1 MNAPVPR
8 NRSLVSKIELIMA
21 LALGAALLASL
32 LLITFQEA
40 RTRHAAAASQSQ
52 AWINALS
59 IQLESALMFEDAR
72 AAQETLD
79 AASTYPGLMAAAVSR
94 IDRVQPVAVH
104 RRAGQPEWKP
114 QWSPDMATT
123 SEASL
128 WDREIRVVGA
138 IRSNDRILGTV
149 QARIDLLPMWRGL
162 MHFGL
167 TLTLVLG
174 LCGLGAALVARGSLR
189 RAIAPAVSLRRVMR
203 QVASQQNFT
212 LQAPVTSDDELGEL
226 SAGFNEML
234 TQIRRRDEM
243 LDEKNARLVVL
254 KEEAEQASRSKSEF
268 LALMSHELRTPMSGV
283 IGMLNLASRQDMTTE
298 LREQIHLARSNA
310 ASLLAIVNDLL
321 DLSKIE
327 AGKLELEHIDF
338 ALRPMLED
346 SLMLLQE
353 RARQKSVA
361 FDLSVDPALPAFL
374 RGDPTRLRQV
384 LINLVGNAVKFT
396 EVGFIR
402 VKVRLGPS
410 HVGVADETYLPVRME
425 VQDSGIGMSEE
436 AQSRMF
442 RQFEQADTS
451 TTRRYG
457 GTGLG
462 LSICKQL
469 VELMGGQI
477 GVTSQAGVGSTFFF
491 EVPLQ
496 QGMRPV
502 EESAHNLAP
511 HSQALN
517 VLVAEDAHTNQI
529 IIRALLDE
537 MGHRVTVVENGQL
550 AIQAL
555 MQASFDV
562 IIMDGR
568 MPIMDGLEATRHI
581 RSGSWRGKPIPNP
594 DIPIIAITA
603 NASDD
608 DRARFLA
615 CGMQEFLSK
624 PISEVALHRALQNVI
639 DQRQARTA
647 QQVKDVLS
655 DAQIPLKERLRL
667 AFRAQTPE
675 HLQQIEQ
682 AVAQGQWH
690 TVALICHSIKGGLAF
705 VAPQSPAY
713 DLASRLEDWADQGQH
728 AEFKAA
734 FGTLREELHTVLEAV
749 SA

>member
-1 MNAPVPR
+1 MNAPAQR
-8 NRSLVSKIELIMA
+8 SRSLVYKIEFILA
-21 LALGAALLASL
+21 LALTAALLASL
-32 LLITFQEA
+32 LVISLQEV
-40 RTRHAAAASQSQ
+40 RTRQAAVASQSQ

-59 IQLESALMFEDAR
+59 VQLESALMFEDAK

-79 AASTYPGLMAAAVSR
+79 AASTYPGLKAAAVTR
-94 IDRVQPVAVH
+94 IDRVKPVAVH
-104 RRAGQPEWKP
+104 L
-114 QWSPDMATT
+114 T
-123 SEASL
+123 SEQPTWNAPANADSASGL
-128 WDREIRVVGA
+128 WSRELWVSGS
-138 IRSNDRILGTV
+138 IRSNDRILGSV
-149 QARIDLLPMWRGL
+149 QAQIDLLPMWRSL
-162 MHFGL
+162 LQFGL

-174 LCGLGAALVARGSLR
+174 LCGLGAALVATRALR
-189 RAIAPAVSLRRVMR
+189 EAIRPAVTLKQVMR
-203 QVASQQNFT
+203 DVAAQQNFT
-212 LQAPVTSDDELGEL
+212 LQAPVISDDELGEL

-234 TQIRRRDEM
+234 SQIRQRDEL
-243 LDEKNARLVVL
+243 LDEKNAGLLAL

-283 IGMLNLASRQDMTTE
+283 IGMLNLASRQEMTTE

-353 RARQKSVA
+353 RARQKSVD
-361 FDLSVDPALPAFL
+361 FDLSVDAALPAFL

-402 VKVRLGPS
+402 VRVRLGHS
-410 HVGVADETYLPVRME
+410 GLGGANDTYLPVRME
-425 VQDSGIGMSEE
+425 VHDSGIGMSED

-477 GVTSQAGVGSTFFF
+477 GVTSQPGAGSTFFF

-502 EESAHNLAP
+502 EESAHNLTP
-511 HSQALN
+511 HNQALQ

-550 AIQAL
+550 AVQAL
-555 MQASFDV
+555 MQSSFDV

-615 CGMQEFLSK
+615 CGMQDFLSK

-647 QQVKDVLS
+647 QQVKEALS

-682 AVAQGQWH
+682 AMAQGQWH

-705 VAPQSPAY
+705 VAPQSGAY
-713 DLASRLEDWADQGQH
+713 DLASRLEDWADQGHH

-734 FGTLREELHTVLEAV
+734 FGALRDELQALLDAAST
-749 SA
+749 